1 MKQNLLT
8 FFFSALVLTA
18 VFSLSSCGGDDD
30 GPAPDPCL
38 NTDLA
43 VTATSDVFDITAV
56 ATGGESPYEFSIDG
70 STFQSTGTFEDL
82 APKEYT
88 VTVKDANACTST
100 TKVTVEDACADLAVT
115 AAVEEYTV
123 EATATGGTAPYE
135 YSLDGTTFQTTTT
148 FSDVAAADYTL
159 TVKDANACTATVAVT
174 ASDLETLLDE
184 RDGQRYK
191 FVTIGDQVWMAENLN
206 VVSDT
211 ARYCYNDVAAN
222 CDSYG
227 AMYSWYAAKVAAP
240 EGWHLPTKAEWD
252 ALISKLGPTVE
263 EAAPK
268 LNVDGSSGFEGE
280 LVGRRKEDGT
290 YAFLNEATVYWTTD
304 EFSDTHSATF
314 TLQEATCGTS
324 LSGSI
329 KHRGLYVRCIKD

>member
-43 VTATSDVFDITAV
+43 VTATSGVFSITAG
-56 ATGGESPYEFSIDG
+56 ATGGETPYQFSIDDG
-70 STFQSTGTFEDL
+70 ANFQSSNTFEDL
-82 APKEYT
+82 DPKEYT

-100 TKVTVEDACADLAVT
+100 IKVTVEDACADLAVT

-135 YSLDGTTFQTTTT
+135 YSLDGTTFQTATT

-191 FVTIGDQVWMAENLN
+191 FVTIGDQVWMAENFN
-206 VVSDT
+206 IAMDT
-211 ARYCYNDVAAN
+211 ARYCYDDNATN
-222 CDSYG
+222 CETYG
-227 AMYSWYAAKVAAP
+227 ALYTWYAAKEAAP
-240 EGWHLPTKAEWD
+240 EGWHLPSITEWD
-252 ALISKLGPTVE
+252 VLVTGLGGGETAAEKLKVG
-263 EAAPK
+263 
-268 LNVDGSSGFEGE
+268 GSSGFEAALAG
-280 LVGRRKEDGT
+280 VRTNGGV
-290 YAFLNEATVYWTTD
+290 YALFDENVIYWAAD
-304 EFSDTHSATF
+304 EFSASNARDVNIYTTV
-314 TLQEATCGTS
+314 TLSNDAKDWS
-324 LSGSI
+324 
-329 KHRGLYVRCIKD
+329 LYVRYIKD

>member
-18 VFSLSSCGGDDD
+18 VLSLSSCGGDDD

-56 ATGGESPYEFSIDG
+56 ATGGETPYEFSIDG
-70 STFQSTGTFEDL
+70 STFQSNGTFEDL
-82 APKEYT
+82 DPKEYT

-148 FSDVAAADYTL
+148 FSDVAAANYTL

-184 RDGQRYK
+184 RDGQRYNIVK
-191 FVTIGDQVWMAENLN
+191 IGDQIWMAENLN
-206 VVSDT
+206 IASDT
-211 ARYCYNDVAAN
+211 ARYCYNGVAAN

-227 AMYSWYAAKVAAP
+227 AMYSWYAAQVAAP
-240 EGWHLPTKAEWD
+240 DGWHLPSKAEWD
-252 ALISKLGPTVE
+252 ELETELGGNSIAAEKLVVG
-263 EAAPK
+263 
-268 LNVDGSSGFEGE
+268 GSSGFEGA
-280 LVGRRKEDGT
+280 LVGRRKEDNT
-290 YAFLNEATVYWTTD
+290 YAGLDAVVIYWASNES
-304 EFSDTHSATF
+304 SDTDAQNF
-314 TLQEATCGTS
+314 ILQEDAAS
-324 LSGSI
+324 VNIAGSD
-329 KHRGLYVRCIKD
+329 KDRGLYIRCVKN